1 VQIAAPG
8 DDIDDPSAQW
18 PADRERVDVGTLT
31 LTKVIDDPERSGDI
45 IVFDP
50 VRVTDGIELS
60 DDPVLQFRPRAY
72 SVSVDRRIA
81 SREPARATERAPAA
95 SPTAGE

>member
-1 VQIAAPG
+1 
-8 DDIDDPSAQW
+8 
-18 PADRERVDVGTLT
+18 
-31 LTKVIDDPERSGDI
+31 VIEDPERSGDV
-45 IVFDP
+45 IVFDA

-81 SREPARATERAPAA
+81 SREPASAATRAPGGT
-95 SPTAGE
+95 PTAGE